1 METPTDN
8 RLLFFGD
15 ELVKKPEPREC
26 TTGGLSLRLRL
37 GRAEDSYESPSPAR
51 PCSATASISSAATF
65 GSLMRA
71 IALRAR
77 QAKSSLRPP
86 PISKA
91 AAKTIQTTALGSL
104 SQFRPALVS
113 SAKECRS

>member
-1 METPTDN
+1 MLRDRFDFLRRDV
-8 RLLFFGD
+8 RLAEAID
-15 ELVKKPEPREC
+15 
-26 TTGGLSLRLRL
+26 RL
-37 GRAEDSYESPSPAR
+37 A
-51 PCSATASISSAATF
+51 
-65 GSLMRA
+65 
-71 IALRAR
+71 AR

-113 SAKECRS
+113 SQGMPKLMTIEYRE